1 MTRLPALP
9 SLLTRLV
16 KSREGATVVEFALIG
31 PIFIALLLVVFQFSA
46 GMQAY
51 NALRAASADVQR
63 HVVVEYQT
71 GNRLSVDQIQ
81 AYALGLAQ
89 DLPYLLKSSNISA
102 TAEMATTQRV
112 GGATEYS
119 LNYTY
124 GVPNMMTAF
133 GFGDITIRFSRPIFV
148 PASAAS

>member
-1 MTRLPALP
+1 MTHLRARPH
-9 SLLTRLV
+9 LLAGLIR
-16 KSREGATVVEFALIG
+16 SNEGATVVEFALVG
-31 PIFIALLLVVFQFSA
+31 PLFIALLLAVFQFAA

-81 AYALGLAQ
+81 AYALGSAQ
-89 DLPYLLKSSNISA
+89 DLPYLLKSDNISA
-102 TAEMATTQRV
+102 TAVMATTQRV
-112 GGATEYS
+112 SGATEYA
-119 LNYTY
+119 LNFTY

-133 GFGDITIRFSRPIFV
+133 GFGDITIHFSRPIFV
-148 PASAAS
+148 PASTG